1 MVEDYMLHKV
11 LGKIK
16 MIIGTKKIHD
26 TKNLMKTDVKL
37 PNDIALK
44 KSLIL
49 IICAIEDRGNFY
61 PKIIL
66 VETSVV

>member
-1 MVEDYMLHKV
+1 
-11 LGKIK
+11 
-16 MIIGTKKIHD
+16 
-26 TKNLMKTDVKL
+26 MKTDVKL
-37 PNDIALK
+37 PNDITLK